1 MTEEQ
6 FEVIELFFANEVRK
20 LSNAESF
27 SQDDDFVGTKELVLR
42 LREKLK
48 IHKKSNKLLFN

>member
-20 LSNAESF
+20 LSNAKSF
-27 SQDDDFVGTKELVLR
+27 SQDDDLVGTKELVLR
-42 LREKLK
+42 LREQLK
-48 IHKKSNKLLFN
+48 IHKEINKLIFN